1 MTVLWGKRQNIG
13 WKSEVIRNPLRSLL
27 MKIDGFAVR
36 PKLASDVEK
45 AAVSSDLFYYF
56 QPIGTQLIL
65 SDISVCN
72 DTAKLTYFV
81 ISPVTRR
88 VHPG

>member
-1 MTVLWGKRQNIG
+1 MAVFHSLVNYIDPKKGILYRKMKKITKYR
-13 WKSEVIRNPLRSLL
+13 VIRNPLRSLL

-36 PKLASDVEK
+36 PKHASDVEK

-65 SDISVCN
+65 SDINVC
-72 DTAKLTYFV
+72 T
-81 ISPVTRR
+81 IR
-88 VHPG
+88 